1 MASQEEK
8 KGGRTKLGM
17 LNRHE
22 IMPINF
28 LQEVLEETFHFKF
41 QACDVYSNLTH
52 AFIAYSLLIGQR
64 RLRKEEAS
72 IVETSQTEWKW
83 K

>member
-1 MASQEEK
+1 M
-8 KGGRTKLGM
+8 
-17 LNRHE
+17 
-22 IMPINF
+22 
-28 LQEVLEETFHFKF
+28 FHFKF

-52 AFIAYSLLIGQR
+52 AFIAYSLLTGQR

>member
-1 MASQEEK
+1 
-8 KGGRTKLGM
+8 M

-28 LQEVLEETFHFKF
+28 LQEVLEEMFHFKF

-52 AFIAYSLLIGQR
+52 AFIAYSLLTGQR